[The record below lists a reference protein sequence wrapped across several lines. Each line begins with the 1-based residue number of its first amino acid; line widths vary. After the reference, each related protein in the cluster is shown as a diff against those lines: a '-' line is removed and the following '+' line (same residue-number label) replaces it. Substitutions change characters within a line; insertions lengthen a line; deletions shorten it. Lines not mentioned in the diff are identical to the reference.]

1 METKL
6 DLPGFEG
13 QNIEFKGKGVFG
25 TPTLYVNG
33 QPQKPVR
40 RRYEMRDTQGRLIE
54 VKVKLSYLDVYPKL
68 EVDGKLYATAKPFSW
83 YEYIW
88 IGLPLSMIAFG
99 GAIGGG
105 LGGGAAYINAYL
117 FRSQLNGVLK
127 YLFAAL
133 VSLAAFILWAVIVA
147 WLQATVFKKAPGAG

>member
-1 METKL
+1 METILKL
-6 DLPGFEG
+6 SGFEG
-13 QNIEFKGKGVFG
+13 QNVEFKGKGVFG
-25 TPTLYVNG
+25 TPTLYING

-40 RRYEMRDTQGRLIE
+40 RRYELRDTQGRLIE
-54 VKVKLSYLDVYPKL
+54 VKVKPSYFDIYPKL
-68 EVDGKLYATAKPFSW
+68 EVDGKVYATARPFTW

-105 LGGGAAYINAYL
+105 LGGAASYINVYL
-117 FRSQLNGVLK
+117 FRSRLNGVLK

-133 VSLAAFILWAVIVA
+133 VSLVSFILWALIVA
-147 WLQATVFKKAPGAG
+147 WLQATVFKKATGAG